1 MSETTLTGPVPSF
14 TQQITGYRK
23 ALIRTGDTLERIAQR
38 ELGDAAEWYVLA
50 SLNKLQPPWIT
61 DDPARAIPGRVLLS
75 AQDSI
80 LIPSTAPPSTGV
92 AETPNVFGRDC
103 LLVAG
108 QIAGGADGD
117 ILVVADIDNLKQAL
131 ELRLGA
137 RIGDLVYHPTYGN
150 RAWYLLGK
158 GSTPVADQ
166 LAASWIAA
174 ACKAD
179 PRISAASFTAT
190 TTGDVLA
197 ATGTATAVDGK
208 RLPIGLPGAGV

>member
-1 MSETTLTGPVPSF
+1 MSGSTLTGPVPSL
-14 TQQITGYRK
+14 TQQIRGYRK
-23 ALIRTGDTLERIAQR
+23 AAIRTGDTLERLAQR
-38 ELGDAAEWYVLA
+38 ELGDAAQWYVLA
-50 SLNKLQPPWIT
+50 SLNKLQPPWLT
-61 DDPARAIPGRVLLS
+61 DDPALAIPGKVLLS
-75 AQDSI
+75 AQDTI
-80 LIPSTAPPSTGV
+80 LIPTTAPPSTGV

-103 LLVAG
+103 LLVNGQLAG
-108 QIAGGADGD
+108 DSTGD
-117 ILVVADIDNLKQAL
+117 ILVVADVDNLKQAL

-174 ACKAD
+174 ACRAD
-179 PRISAASFTAT
+179 PRVSTAAFTAT

-208 RLPIGLPGAGV
+208 RLPVGLRARV

>member
-1 MSETTLTGPVPSF
+1 MSGSTLTGPVPSL
-14 TQQITGYRK
+14 TQQIHGYRK
-23 ALIRTGDTLERIAQR
+23 APIRTGDTLERIAQR
-38 ELGDAAEWYVLA
+38 ELGNANQWYVLA
-50 SLNKLQPPWIT
+50 SLNKLRPPWIT
-61 DDPARAIPGRVLLS
+61 DDPALAVAGLVLLS
-75 AQDSI
+75 AQDTI

-103 LLVAG
+103 LLVNGQLAG
-108 QIAGGADGD
+108 DAGGDVV
-117 ILVVADIDNLKQAL
+117 VVADVDNLKQAL

-174 ACKAD
+174 ACRAD
-179 PRISAASFTAT
+179 PRVSAASFTAST
-190 TTGDVLA
+190 QGDVLA

-208 RLPIGLPGAGV
+208 RLPVGLRSGV